1 MTCSVVDFLRLT
13 QSGEI
18 ILLFCFIYTRLFLYF
33 RGPLRVETLKVVHTG
48 VGAGRQSGSNLL
60 HQVYALSDPEGSLIL
75 TMMWISFKDH
85 ALIFLVIFF
94 FFTIFPQI
102 VDFADKIS
110 FYVMGCVSFF
120 KSSRDDIKAN
130 AALFTGKVTE
140 LHVLLTKFTFPSFVF
155 VTQSLCLI
163 FLGFILGNL
172 PKERR
177 NEISK
182 DHVCG
187 GKIRYT
193 FLSAQ
198 LVEQKLAELAPCVQS
213 FLLSSS

>member
-1 MTCSVVDFLRLT
+1 
-13 QSGEI
+13 
-18 ILLFCFIYTRLFLYF
+18 
-33 RGPLRVETLKVVHTG
+33 
-48 VGAGRQSGSNLL
+48 
-60 HQVYALSDPEGSLIL
+60 
-75 TMMWISFKDH
+75 MMWISFKDH
-85 ALIFLVIFF
+85 AVIFLVIFF
-94 FFTIFPQI
+94 FITVFPQI

-155 VTQSLCLI
+155 VTQSLYLI

-187 GKIRYT
+187 GKI
-193 FLSAQ
+193 
-198 LVEQKLAELAPCVQS
+198 
-213 FLLSSS
+213 LSSSILSLYLLVSSAGSAKACRAGTLPAEFPFVFFLIE

>member
-1 MTCSVVDFLRLT
+1 M
-13 QSGEI
+13 
-18 ILLFCFIYTRLFLYF
+18 YF

-48 VGAGRQSGSNLL
+48 VGAGRQSCSNLF

-85 ALIFLVIFF
+85 AVIFLVIFF

-140 LHVLLTKFTFPSFVF
+140 LYVLLPKFTFPSFVF

-163 FLGFILGNL
+163 FSGFILGNL

-187 GKIRYT
+187 GKI
-193 FLSAQ
+193 F
-198 LVEQKLAELAPCVQS
+198 
-213 FLLSSS
+213 FSSIISLQAFSKTLKAGCPEGMFSHKIIRD

>member
-1 MTCSVVDFLRLT
+1 MDLVQRSCGHFPCY
-13 QSGEI
+13 
-18 ILLFCFIYTRLFLYF
+18 LFFIT
-33 RGPLRVETLKVVHTG
+33 V
-48 VGAGRQSGSNLL
+48 
-60 HQVYALSDPEGSLIL
+60 
-75 TMMWISFKDH
+75 
-85 ALIFLVIFF
+85 
-94 FFTIFPQI
+94 FPQI

-140 LHVLLTKFTFPSFVF
+140 LHVLLPKFTFPSFVF

-163 FLGFILGNL
+163 FSGFILGNL

-187 GKIRYT
+187 GKIL
-193 FLSAQ
+193 F
-198 LVEQKLAELAPCVQS
+198 
-213 FLLSSS
+213 SSVISLQAFSKTLKAGRPEGLFSHKIIRD

>member
-1 MTCSVVDFLRLT
+1 MELVQRS
-13 QSGEI
+13 
-18 ILLFCFIYTRLFLYF
+18 
-33 RGPLRVETLKVVHTG
+33 RGHFPC
-48 VGAGRQSGSNLL
+48 
-60 HQVYALSDPEGSLIL
+60 YLS
-75 TMMWISFKDH
+75 
-85 ALIFLVIFF
+85 

-130 AALFTGKVTE
+130 ASLFTGKVTE
-140 LHVLLTKFTFPSFVF
+140 LYVLLPKFTFPSFVF

-163 FLGFILGNL
+163 FSGFILGNL

-187 GKIRYT
+187 GKIL
-193 FLSAQ
+193 F
-198 LVEQKLAELAPCVQS
+198 S
-213 FLLSSS
+213 FIISLQAFSKTLKAGCPEGMFSHKIIRD

>member
-1 MTCSVVDFLRLT
+1 M
-13 QSGEI
+13 
-18 ILLFCFIYTRLFLYF
+18 
-33 RGPLRVETLKVVHTG
+33 
-48 VGAGRQSGSNLL
+48 
-60 HQVYALSDPEGSLIL
+60 

-85 ALIFLVIFF
+85 AVIFPVIF
-94 FFTIFPQI
+94 GFFVFFTVFPQI

-140 LHVLLTKFTFPSFVF
+140 LPVLLPKFTFPSFVF
-155 VTQSLCLI
+155 VTQSVCSI
-163 FLGFILGNL
+163 FSGFILGNL

-187 GKIRYT
+187 GKISFSSIMSLCPLVCPADSAKACRVGT
-193 FLSAQ
+193 LRAQ
-198 LVEQKLAELAPCVQS
+198 LPFVVFSIE
-213 FLLSSS
+213 

>member
-1 MTCSVVDFLRLT
+1 M
-13 QSGEI
+13 
-18 ILLFCFIYTRLFLYF
+18 
-33 RGPLRVETLKVVHTG
+33 G
-48 VGAGRQSGSNLL
+48 VIQRSCGHCPCYLC
-60 HQVYALSDPEGSLIL
+60 
-75 TMMWISFKDH
+75 
-85 ALIFLVIFF
+85 
-94 FFTIFPQI
+94 FFTVFPQI

-140 LHVLLTKFTFPSFVF
+140 LRVLLPKFRFPSFVF

-187 GKIRYT
+187 GKILFSSIMSLCLLVSSAGRVKACSAGT
-193 FLSAQ
+193 LCAEFPSVFFLI
-198 LVEQKLAELAPCVQS
+198 E
-213 FLLSSS
+213 

>member
-1 MTCSVVDFLRLT
+1 MTLWKAAYLDNDVDLVQR
-13 QSGEI
+13 S
-18 ILLFCFIYTRLFLYF
+18 
-33 RGPLRVETLKVVHTG
+33 RGHFPC
-48 VGAGRQSGSNLL
+48 
-60 HQVYALSDPEGSLIL
+60 
-75 TMMWISFKDH
+75 
-85 ALIFLVIFF
+85 FF
-94 FFTIFPQI
+94 FITVFPQI

-140 LHVLLTKFTFPSFVF
+140 LYVLLPKLTFPTFVF

-163 FLGFILGNL
+163 FSGFILGNL

-187 GKIRYT
+187 GKIL
-193 FLSAQ
+193 FCSIISLI
-198 LVEQKLAELAPCVQS
+198 
-213 FLLSSS
+213 F